1 MTTFARA
8 SDAVLPDLRFGF
20 APLPEPEPGFD
31 PAGDARAL
39 VFAGTASPAR
49 YPVPGTQVR
58 ASLGPGQR
66 FVLRLPAVWNGKLV
80 VCGTPATRSEFASD
94 AILGDFLLA
103 RGYAF
108 AASNKGI
115 PYNAIVTRASG
126 ASEPERTYRIP
137 FASPGIAADEYLI
150 RSGVLAPV
158 VVGVGAWHTDF
169 ADLARTARDRV
180 RAHYGRAARRTYA
193 AGLSIGGGQVRYLLE
208 RHPEL
213 VDGGLEWAAVY
224 WHPER
229 NLLSYL
235 PAFLAA
241 MPAYVESGYR
251 DAVAHAAI
259 VAAGFPAD
267 RRGTKPGHASLWDD
281 HYAKMFP
288 HYADFTT
295 FLFAQVLDPAGA
307 PLASRA
313 ARASYVPSTAVRGA
327 IAAFAQTGALARPL
341 IGLAGDADVFVTPQ
355 NNAAPYLAAVRAA
368 GCGDRYWQYI
378 VAGGTHVDGYCS
390 FGYDLQPQLPF
401 VWRAFERLEE
411 LVEGGLR
418 PPGAGTARVVR
429 VPEEL

>member
-1 MTTFARA
+1 MTTIACDSEA
-8 SDAVLPDLRFGF
+8 MLPDLRFGF
-20 APLPEPEPGFD
+20 APLPDSEPGFD

-39 VFAGTASPAR
+39 ASDTASPAR
-49 YPVPGTQVR
+49 HPVPGAQVR
-58 ASLGPGQR
+58 ASLGPGRR

-80 VCGTPATRSEFASD
+80 VCGTPATRSEFAND

-108 AASNKGI
+108 ATSNKGV
-115 PYNAIVTRASG
+115 PYNALVEPARGAADLDRA
-126 ASEPERTYRIP
+126 YRIP
-137 FASPGIAADEYLI
+137 FASPGVAADEYLI
-150 RSGVLAPV
+150 RSGALAPL

-169 ADLARTARDRV
+169 TELARTARDRV

-224 WHPER
+224 WHPDQ

-241 MPAYVESGYR
+241 MPAYVESGYS
-251 DAVAHAAI
+251 DAAAHAAI

-267 RRGTKPGHASLWDD
+267 RRGTRPGHPSLWDD
-281 HYAKMFP
+281 HYANLFP

-295 FLFAQVLDPAGA
+295 FLFAQLLEPAA
-307 PLASRA
+307 AALANRA
-313 ARASYVPSTAVRGA
+313 ARARYVPSAAARGT

-341 IGLAGDADVFVTPQ
+341 IGLAGDADVFVTPH

-368 GCGDRYWQYI
+368 GCGDRYWQYV
-378 VAGGTHVDGYCS
+378 VAGGTHVDGYSS

-411 LVEGGLR
+411 IVEGGRL
-418 PPGAGTARVVR
+418 PPGAGTARAVR

>member
-158 VVGVGAWHTDF
+158 VVGVGARSALGIRISPTSRGPRAIASAHTT
-169 ADLARTARDRV
+169 AGRRAERTR
-180 RAHYGRAARRTYA
+180 RASPSAAAKSVICSSGIPNSSTAASSGRP
-193 AGLSIGGGQVRYLLE
+193 SIGT
-208 RHPEL
+208 
-213 VDGGLEWAAVY
+213 
-224 WHPER
+224 R
-229 NLLSYL
+229 NATS
-235 PAFLAA
+235 
-241 MPAYVESGYR
+241 
-251 DAVAHAAI
+251 
-259 VAAGFPAD
+259 
-267 RRGTKPGHASLWDD
+267 
-281 HYAKMFP
+281 
-288 HYADFTT
+288 
-295 FLFAQVLDPAGA
+295 
-307 PLASRA
+307 
-313 ARASYVPSTAVRGA
+313 
-327 IAAFAQTGALARPL
+327 
-341 IGLAGDADVFVTPQ
+341 
-355 NNAAPYLAAVRAA
+355 
-368 GCGDRYWQYI
+368 
-378 VAGGTHVDGYCS
+378 
-390 FGYDLQPQLPF
+390 
-401 VWRAFERLEE
+401 
-411 LVEGGLR
+411 
-418 PPGAGTARVVR
+418 
-429 VPEEL
+429 